1 MKHVRV
7 PVDERVPCGAA
18 LRFDAAQA
26 ILAAVARPLGTER
39 VSLSRAGRRVLAE
52 PVRAAMDI
60 PARDL
65 SAMDGFAVRE
75 ADLAV
80 GRRRFAVIGAAYP
93 GVPFHGAIAPGEA
106 VRIMTGALMPAG
118 ADRVLMREL
127 VSAEA
132 SIATLDGAVPA
143 KPHVRLRGS
152 DTMAGAVVLPAGKLL
167 DPRAL
172 VVAAAADAAE
182 LTVWRAPRVR
192 VIATGDEL
200 VPAGEAQASD
210 GIPDSLSEAVLLM
223 ARQWGARP
231 LGAVQVRDDAALLA
245 AAAEAALAD
254 ADVLVLC
261 GGASR
266 GDRDFARSAILPL
279 GLELLFADVA
289 IKPGKPVWL
298 GRIGTRLVLGLPGN
312 PTAAMTVAR
321 LFLAPLL
328 AGLGGRG
335 VQAALRWESLPLTE
349 DMEANG
355 DREAF
360 LCAERADAGVQVIA
374 AQSASAQSMLAR
386 ADMLVRRLPG
396 DPALAVGSTVPFLR
410 F

>member
-7 PVDERVPCGAA
+7 PIDERVPCGAA

-26 ILAAVARPLGTER
+26 ILAAVAQPLGTER
-39 VSLSRAGRRVLAE
+39 VSLARAGRRVLAE

-65 SAMDGFAVRE
+65 AAMDGFAVRE
-75 ADLAV
+75 ADLAA
-80 GRRRFAVIGAAYP
+80 GWRRFAVIGAAYP
-93 GVPFHGAIAPGEA
+93 GAPFHGVIGSGEA

-152 DTMAGAVVLPAGKLL
+152 DTVAGTVVLPAGKLL

-182 LTVWRAPRVR
+182 LIVWRAPRVR

-200 VPAGEAQASD
+200 VPAGEARARG
-210 GIPDSLSEAVLLM
+210 GIPDSLSEAVLLL

-231 LGAVQVRDDAALLA
+231 LGAVQVRDDEALLV

-266 GDRDFARSAILPL
+266 GDRDFARSALLPL

-335 VQAALRWESLPLTE
+335 VQAALRWESLPLTQGI
-349 DMEANG
+349 EANG

-374 AQSASAQSMLAR
+374 GQSASGQSMLAR

-396 DPALAVGSTVPFLR
+396 EPALAAGSTMSSLR

>member
-7 PVDERVPCGAA
+7 AAEERVPCGAS

-26 ILAAVARPLGTER
+26 ILAAIARPLGTES
-39 VSLSRAGRRVLAE
+39 VPLGKAGRRVLAE
-52 PVRAAMDI
+52 PVCAAMDI

-65 SAMDGFAVRE
+65 AAMDGFAVRE
-75 ADLAV
+75 ADLAA
-80 GRRRFAVIGAAYP
+80 GQRRFVVRGAAYP
-93 GVPFHGAIAPGEA
+93 GAPFHGTVGPGEA
-106 VRIMTGALMPAG
+106 VRIMTGAPMPAG

-127 VSAEA
+127 VAA
-132 SIATLDGAVPA
+132 ADGVLTLDAPVPA

-152 DTMAGAVVLPAGKLL
+152 DTAVGTVVLPAGRLL

-172 VVAAAADAAE
+172 VVAAAADTAM

-200 VPAGEAQASD
+200 VPAGEARAN
-210 GIPDSLSEAVLLM
+210 GGVPDSLSESVLLM
-223 ARQWGARP
+223 ARQWGAKP
-231 LGAVQVRDDAALLA
+231 LGAVRVRDDAALLTTA
-245 AAAEAALAD
+245 TEAALED

-266 GDRDFARSAILPL
+266 GDRDFAKAALVPL
-279 GLELLFADVA
+279 GLELAFADVA

-298 GRIGTRLVLGLPGN
+298 GRIGAKLVLGLPGN

-328 AGLGGRG
+328 TALGGRG
-335 VQAALRWESLPLTE
+335 AAPALRWERVPLVE
-349 DMEANG
+349 DVSAG

-360 LCAERADAGVQVIA
+360 LCAERLEEGVRVLA
-374 AQSASAQSMLAR
+374 RQSASAQCMLAQ
-386 ADMLVRRLPG
+386 ADALVRLPAG
-396 DPALAVGSTVPFLR
+396 TGTLSAGTPVETLR

>member
-7 PVDERVPCGAA
+7 AAEERVPCGAS

-26 ILAAVARPLGTER
+26 ILASIARPLGSES
-39 VSLSRAGRRVLAE
+39 VPLGKAGRRVLAE
-52 PVRAAMDI
+52 PVCAAMDI

-65 SAMDGFAVRE
+65 AAMDGFAVRE
-75 ADLAV
+75 ADLAA
-80 GRRRFAVIGAAYP
+80 GMRRFAMIGTAYP
-93 GVPFHGAIAPGEA
+93 GAPFHGTVGPGEA
-106 VRIMTGALMPAG
+106 VRIMTGAPMPSG

-127 VSAEA
+127 VTAA
-132 SIATLDGAVPA
+132 DGVLALDAPVPA

-152 DTMAGAVVLPAGKLL
+152 DTAAGTVVLPAGRLL

-172 VVAAAADAAE
+172 VVAAAADAGM

-200 VPAGEAQASD
+200 VPAGEARAS
-210 GIPDSLSEAVLLM
+210 GGVPDSLSEAVLLM
-223 ARQWGARP
+223 ARQWGAKP
-231 LGAVQVRDDAALLA
+231 LGAVPVRDDPALLA

-266 GDRDFARSAILPL
+266 GDRDFAKAALVPL
-279 GLELLFADVA
+279 GLELAFADVA

-298 GRIGTRLVLGLPGN
+298 GRIGAKLVLGLPGN

-328 AGLGGRG
+328 TALGGRG
-335 VQAALRWESLPLTE
+335 MAPALRWERVPLVE
-349 DMEANG
+349 DVSAG
-355 DREAF
+355 DREAL
-360 LCAERADAGVQVIA
+360 LCAERLDDGVRVLA
-374 AQSASAQSMLAR
+374 RQSASAQCMLAL
-386 ADMLVRRLPG
+386 ADALVRLPADAG
-396 DPALAVGSTVPFLR
+396 TLSAGARVETLR

>member
-7 PVDERVPCGAA
+7 PMAERVPCGAT

-26 ILAAVARPLGTER
+26 ILAAVAQPLGTER
-39 VSLSRAGRRVLAE
+39 VPLAKAGRRVLAE
-52 PVRAAMDI
+52 AVRAAMDI

-65 SAMDGFAVRE
+65 AAMDGFAVRE
-75 ADLAV
+75 ADLAACL
-80 GRRRFAVIGAAYP
+80 RQFAVTGAAYP
-93 GVPFHGAIAPGEA
+93 GAPFQGSIGPGEA
-106 VRIMTGALMPAG
+106 VRIMTGAPMPGG

-127 VSAEA
+127 VSAA
-132 SIATLDGAVPA
+132 DSTVALVGPVPA
-143 KPHVRLRGS
+143 KPHVRLAGS
-152 DTMAGAVVLPAGKLL
+152 DTAAGAVMLPAGRLL

-172 VVAAAADAAE
+172 VVAAAADAVT

-200 VPAGEAQASD
+200 VPPGEAQARE
-210 GIPDSLSEAVLLM
+210 GVPDSLSEAVLLM

-231 LGAVQVRDDAALLA
+231 LGAALVRDDAAQLA
-245 AAAEAALAD
+245 RAAETALAD

-266 GDRDFARSAILPL
+266 GDRDYAKSSLIPL

-335 VQAALRWESLPLTE
+335 TQSALRWETVPLTQGI
-349 DMEANG
+349 EANR
-355 DREAF
+355 DRETF
-360 LCAERADAGVQVIA
+360 LCAERIDAGVRVIA
-374 AQSASAQSMLAR
+374 GQTASAQAMLAC

-396 DPALAVGSTVPFLR
+396 APAQAVGSAVSALR